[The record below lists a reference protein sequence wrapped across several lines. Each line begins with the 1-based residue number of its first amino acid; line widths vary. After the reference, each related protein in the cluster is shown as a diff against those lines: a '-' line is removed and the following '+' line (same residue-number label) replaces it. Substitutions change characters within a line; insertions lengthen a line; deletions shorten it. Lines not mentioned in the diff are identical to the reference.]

1 MLCSPMM
8 GQETEQQM
16 GRQMGQQTERQR
28 EQQFTYYWYA
38 ARQAQ
43 EAKEYD
49 RALMLLLLCE
59 QLNPKDAMTQETIG
73 LLYWGTGRNLEA
85 INYLARAFVLDPGA
99 HWQAYYGLLEHFS
112 AEVENTRSLETK
124 RDILKTAAEASPK
137 DAELW
142 ETLATVYVQLEDW
155 TNTLDALDHIEEIQG
170 ADARCATMRYR
181 IYRYLKKDKQA
192 QKALEDHLA
201 INPDEDVI
209 LGMLI
214 DILNE
219 KKAPLKKLRPLY
231 ERYLLL
237 NPMNDHILNNYAWAL
252 ATQKTDL
259 DYAETLVLRAMKLD
273 DENVNYVDTY
283 AWILHL
289 KGEHEM
295 ARYYIRKAMQMV
307 NPASDL
313 KDEIMK
319 HYKTIY
325 T

>member
-1 MLCSPMM
+1 
-8 GQETEQQM
+8 
-16 GRQMGQQTERQR
+16 
-28 EQQFTYYWYA
+28 
-38 ARQAQ
+38 
-43 EAKEYD
+43 
-49 RALMLLLLCE
+49 
-59 QLNPKDAMTQETIG
+59 MTQETIG

-99 HWQAYYGLLEHFS
+99 HWQVYYGLLKHFS

-142 ETLATVYVQLEDW
+142 ETLATVYVQVEDW

-201 INPDEDVI
+201 INPDEDVV

-219 KKAPLKKLRPLY
+219 KKAPLKKAPS
-231 ERYLLL
+231 
-237 NPMNDHILNNYAWAL
+237 A
-252 ATQKTDL
+252 
-259 DYAETLVLRAMKLD
+259 LRALPAAQP
-273 DENVNYVDTY
+273 DERPHTEQLRLGLGHAENRPGLRRD
-283 AWILHL
+283 A
-289 KGEHEM
+289 GAAGHEGWTTRM
-295 ARYYIRKAMQMV
+295 STTWTPM
-307 NPASDL
+307 PGFS
-313 KDEIMK
+313 
-319 HYKTIY
+319 T
-325 T
+325 